1 MGRGLFGR
9 SAELAAI
16 AGALESAASGRARAV
31 ALVGEPGIGKTRLTV
46 EAAAR
51 AAELGFVACWGRAWE
66 AGGAPPYWPWRQ
78 LLDALPA
85 IDRDGALAQLWGR
98 GNVAAAD
105 RDQAR
110 FALFEAVAAAIRRA
124 SATAPLLCVLDDL
137 HAADVPSLELAAF
150 ATRDLR
156 TSRVAWLLTWRD
168 AEARRAPVGDLIARV
183 AREAELIPLGRLSA
197 AEATQLARDARSDTP
212 VAVRDAIVSATAG
225 NPLFLLE
232 TLACLGTR
240 ETLDVARLPL
250 AQGVGAVV
258 RERIAPLSP
267 PVRRLLEAAALIGR
281 DVGASRWAI
290 AADVPVERV
299 RERAEEL
306 GATGILED
314 VGIDR
319 WRFSHDLVRE
329 AIARDAPRELVVGA
343 HRRLALALDADVR
356 AGDRSAIEARAHH
369 ALFAEVDAATAL
381 AWAVEAGEHAR
392 AQCAYEEAL
401 AILERAGAALGGV
414 ARGSAAFLLALGRA
428 HDDVGDA
435 RTARDHLHAALALAR
450 SAGDAELAARGV
462 LALGAR
468 YVLGD
473 IQRELIAEIDRA
485 TAALP
490 EAARELHAR
499 LLARKAAALTPA
511 ANAAEVLD
519 MARDAVDLVADSPD
533 AAARL
538 EVAVAAGSAF
548 ADFAHPRE
556 RIPVNE
562 ELVRLARACGDRALE
577 LRGLTRLATD
587 HVEAG
592 DFGRA
597 DAVIAERDAL
607 ARTLVVTRFAWQAP
621 LFRSMRAMTR
631 GDRETCDAAVAEAS
645 ALAAE
650 LDDPNAARTVAMH
663 RFQLLLGWGT
673 ADELRA
679 AEPAALAA
687 IRTMPAWFTLI
698 VRALVR
704 FRAGELEAARAEL
717 DAALA
722 DRSFHGP
729 TSWIATLAEPAAAL
743 GAPDQLAR
751 LYDRL
756 APHADT
762 YAVWGP
768 GAFTCDAP
776 IAASLGLLA
785 AALGDHARAEQHF
798 AAALAMTRAAD
809 AAALSARCE
818 RWRARALGTAA
829 AATTAERH
837 ETLALRPHADAWL
850 VESARRTFLVPNVRG
865 MAMLAQLLSRPGVEI
880 HALELVSGSAEPS
893 DGGDAGELLDARAIA
908 TYRKR
913 TAELAELVE
922 QAEARGDVRRAETAQ
937 AELEALQR
945 ELARG
950 VGLGGRAR
958 RSGAAAERA
967 RITAQRRIREAIKK
981 IGELEPDL
989 AASLDRAIKTGTYCA
1004 YNSPK

>member
-1 MGRGLFGR
+1 MARGLFGR
-9 SAELAAI
+9 SSELTTI
-16 AGALESAASGRARAV
+16 ARALEAAGSGQARAV

-51 AAELGFVACWGRAWE
+51 AAELGIVACWGRAWE

-78 LLDALPA
+78 LLDALPDV
-85 IDRDGALAQLWGR
+85 DRDGALAQLWGR

-124 SATAPLLCVLDDL
+124 SVSAPLLCVLDDL
-137 HAADVPSLELAAF
+137 HAADLPSLELAAF
-150 ATRDLR
+150 ATRDPR

-168 AEARRAPVGDLIARV
+168 AEAERPPVRDLIARV
-183 AREAELIPLGRLSA
+183 AREAELISLRRLSVDD
-197 AEATQLARDARSDTP
+197 ATELARDARSETP
-212 VAVRDAIVSATAG
+212 AAVRHAIVTATAG

-232 TLACLGTR
+232 TLACFDKG
-240 ETLDVARLPL
+240 ETLDAARLPL
-250 AQGVGAVV
+250 PQGIGAIV
-258 RERIAPLSP
+258 RERLAPLP
-267 PVRRLLEAAALIGR
+267 PAVRRLLEAAALIGR
-281 DVGASRWAI
+281 DVEAPRWAI
-290 AADVPVERV
+290 AADVPCELV
-299 RERAEEL
+299 RERAQDIRT
-306 GATGILED
+306 TGILED

-343 HRRLALALDADVR
+343 NRRLALALDADVR
-356 AGDRSAIEARAHH
+356 AGDPSAIEARAHH
-369 ALFAEVDAATAL
+369 ALLADVDLATTL
-381 AWAVEAGEHAR
+381 AWTVEAGEHAR

-401 AILERAGAALGGV
+401 AILERAGVALGAG
-414 ARGSAAFLLALGRA
+414 ARSSATFLLALGRA
-428 HDDVGDA
+428 HDDVGNP
-435 RTARDHLHAALALAR
+435 RTARDHLYAALALAR
-450 SAGDAELAARGV
+450 SAGDTELAARGV

-490 EAARELHAR
+490 AAARELHAR

-562 ELVRLARACGDRALE
+562 EVVRLARACGDRALE

-587 HVEAG
+587 HLEAG
-592 DFGRA
+592 DIGQA
-597 DAVIAERDAL
+597 DASIAERDAL

-631 GDRETCDAAVAEAS
+631 GDRAICEAALAEAT
-645 ALAAE
+645 ALAAR
-650 LDDPNAARTVAMH
+650 LDDPNVSRTIAMH
-663 RFQLLLGWGT
+663 RFHVLLLLGT

-679 AEPAALAA
+679 AEAPTLAA
-687 IRTMPAWFTLI
+687 IRTMPAWFSLI
-698 VRALVR
+698 VRCLVR
-704 FRAGELEAARAEL
+704 FRAGELDAARAEL

-722 DRSFHGP
+722 DSSIVGP
-729 TSWIATLAEPAAAL
+729 TLWIANLSEPAAAL
-743 GAPDQLAR
+743 GTPAQLRR
-751 LYDRL
+751 LYHRL

-768 GAFTCDAP
+768 GAFTCEAP

-785 AALGDHARAEQHF
+785 AALGDRACAEQHF
-798 AAALAMTRAAD
+798 AAALAMTRLAD
-809 AAALSARCE
+809 APALSARCE
-818 RWRARALGTAA
+818 ALRERALGAAPPAATAA
-829 AATTAERH
+829 RPDPI
-837 ETLALRPHADAWL
+837 ALKPHADSWL
-850 VESARRTFLVPNVRG
+850 VESARSTFLVPSVRG
-865 MAMLAQLLSRPGVEI
+865 MAMLAQLLARPDVEI

-893 DGGDAGELLDARAIA
+893 DGGDAGPVLDARAIA

-913 TAELAELVE
+913 AAELAELVE
-922 QAEARGDVRRAETAQ
+922 QAEARGDLRRAETAQ
-937 AELEALQR
+937 AELEALHK

-950 VGLGGRAR
+950 VGLGGRVR

-981 IGELEPDL
+981 IGEIEPEL
-989 AASLDRAIKTGTYCA
+989 AASLDRAIKTGTYCV
-1004 YNSPK
+1004 YKSPK